1 MSADAKLISAILHS
15 GATPETKARLIAG
28 ALSGWTLADDPD
40 LASEVRED
48 EHDAECERMDTA
60 DREGE

>member
-1 MSADAKLISAILHS
+1 MSTNTKLISALLHS

-40 LASEVRED
+40 LAREVRED
-48 EHDAECERMDTA
+48 EHDAECERMDRE